1 MGARRLVIFVLAA
14 ALLAGCFV
22 DSTEPEEIVQV
33 TLSLGAPGTSLATSP
48 TFNPWDKEGVFQ
60 LDKWSKY
67 VRVAF
72 EHKDGYELEP
82 IQPPKKANDPCALC
96 YPASWPSPTLGIGE
110 GEGEYGEVQV
120 TMKLPAGN
128 NRRLRALAYLVE
140 TGKSRVLVYREDT
153 VKTAAGK
160 KVQTMNL
167 TAGAQ
172 LDLRVSM
179 TLHDAGKVAATVRC
193 TAATGARSYAPARIA
208 LRDAR
213 AHVQYPFQKLTQATG
228 DTSYTV
234 EVTGVPTARPH
245 YVVIEL
251 RGTSDTT
258 KTRTLVVKKP
268 SFAVNTPNDTLAVNL
283 DIPCQF

>member
-1 MGARRLVIFVLAA
+1 MGARLLPLTLSA

-22 DSTEPEEIVQV
+22 DSTEPEEVVQL
-33 TLSLGAPGTSLATSP
+33 TLSLGAPGTSLAASP

-60 LDKWSKY
+60 LEKWSKY

-82 IQPPKKANDPCALC
+82 IQPPKKADDPCALC
-96 YPASWPSPTLGIGE
+96 YPASWPSPALGIGA
-110 GEGEYGEVQV
+110 GEGEYGEVEV
-120 TMKLPAGN
+120 DLKLPAGN

-140 TGKSRVLVYREDT
+140 TGRSRVLVYREDT

-160 KVQTMNL
+160 KVQTMDL

-179 TLHDAGKVAATVRC
+179 TMHPAGKVAATLRC
-193 TAATGARSYAPARIA
+193 TAATGAKEYAPARIA

-213 AHVQYPFQKLTQATG
+213 AQVQYPFVKLTQATG
-228 DTSYTV
+228 EISYTV
-234 EVTGVPTARPH
+234 EIPGVPTLRPH
-245 YVVIEL
+245 YAVVEL
-251 RGTSDTT
+251 RQIEDTS
-258 KTRTLVVKKP
+258 KTRTLVIKKP
-268 SFAVNTPNDTLAVNL
+268 SFTLSIPNDTLAVNL
-283 DIPCQF
+283 DIPCKF